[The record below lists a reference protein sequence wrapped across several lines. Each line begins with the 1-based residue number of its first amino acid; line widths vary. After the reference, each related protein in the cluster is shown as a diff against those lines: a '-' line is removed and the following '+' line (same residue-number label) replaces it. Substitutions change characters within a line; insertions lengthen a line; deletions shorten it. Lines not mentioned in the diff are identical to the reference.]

1 MRNPRILACCCRA
14 DHKTTTYRM
23 RTALLLFACNVQV
36 DVRNPRILASHLM
49 CAALEQPLDCSAAAA
64 PAGPGL
70 GPAADAGPGLAGP
83 GLGLGSGLAGP
94 GLAGL
99 GLAADADAGPGLAG
113 PGLGLGLSPGLA
125 GPGLGPAT
133 DAVVPFSAAAAAA
146 ADDDDDPFFA
156 AGAPAS
162 MPLTVAGAR
171 DAALFGANKLW
182 VSVCVCVCLTTR
194 LVYMMFFVRYEEVPY
209 GKKLHVTSH
218 MLM

>member
-1 MRNPRILACCCRA
+1 
-14 DHKTTTYRM
+14 M

-70 GPAADAGPGLAGP
+70 GPAADA
-83 GLGLGSGLAGP
+83 
-94 GLAGL
+94 
-99 GLAADADAGPGLAG
+99 
-113 PGLGLGLSPGLA
+113 
-125 GPGLGPAT
+125 
-133 DAVVPFSAAAAAA
+133 VVPFAAAAAA
-146 ADDDDDPFFA
+146 APFFA